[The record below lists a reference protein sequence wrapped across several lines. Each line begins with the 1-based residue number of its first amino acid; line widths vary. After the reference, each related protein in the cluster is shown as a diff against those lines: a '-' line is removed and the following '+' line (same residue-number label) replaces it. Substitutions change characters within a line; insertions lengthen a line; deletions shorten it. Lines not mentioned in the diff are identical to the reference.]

1 MLWDSNMQIKYSGK
15 DGIYFHLRDNVD
27 AFLTLSATENMEYD
41 SPMMVTTQ
49 AMQSGQTVTDNV
61 QRAPKTITISGVVV
75 VGYEGSL
82 LRTRQGQL
90 VENFIDTV
98 ETWRDQKQIIS
109 VICKDGIKINDSIIT
124 NFKASKEHTIAN
136 GLRIQ
141 MTFQGVEFK
150 AVVGQTDVSAATG
163 KTATT
168 NDGGATGKTATTNDG
183 GATSKKNT
191 GNTTTSLGNGKLNC
205 QLLFDLDAN
214 GVRVLTSDE
223 DRALGKCSMSA
234 KISKGV
240 TTFSDEAERN
250 ARATLNST
258 AGDGKALQKHSVNP
272 NKKGTY

>member
-1 MLWDSNMQIKYSGK
+1 MFDTKQLRYSGK
-15 DGIYFHLRDNVD
+15 DGVYFHLQGNPDN
-27 AFLTLSATENMEYD
+27 FLTLSATENMEYD

-109 VICKDGIKINDSIIT
+109 VICKDGIKIDDSIIT

-150 AVVGQTDVSAATG
+150 SVVGQTDISAATG
-163 KTATT
+163 KTS
-168 NDGGATGKTATTNDG
+168 TTNDG

-191 GNTTTSLGNGKLNC
+191 GNTTTSLGSPM
-205 QLLFDLDAN
+205 
-214 GVRVLTSDE
+214 LTCKELYSYSSSELSDE
-223 DRALGKCSMSA
+223 QLQARVTCS
-234 KISKGV
+234 KNV
-240 TTFSDEAERN
+240 TVKDGTSTFSDSANEQAS
-250 ARATLNST
+250 RALNSGT
-258 AGDGKALQKHSVNP
+258 GRALKKYGVNP
-272 NKKGTY
+272 NKRGTY

>member
-1 MLWDSNMQIKYSGK
+1 MFDTKQLRYSGK
-15 DGIYFHLRDNVD
+15 DGVYFHLQGNPDN
-27 AFLTLSATENMEYD
+27 FLTLSATENMEYD

-109 VICKDGIKINDSIIT
+109 VICKDGIKIDDSIIT
-124 NFKASKEHTIAN
+124 NFKAYKEHTIAN

-163 KTATT
+163 KTSTT
-168 NDGGATGKTATTNDG
+168 NDGGT
-183 GATSKKNT
+183 TSKKNT
-191 GNTTTSLGNGKLNC
+191 GNTTTSLGSPM
-205 QLLFDLDAN
+205 
-214 GVRVLTSDE
+214 LTCKELYSYSSSELSDE
-223 DRALGKCSMSA
+223 QLQARVTCS
-234 KISKGV
+234 KNV
-240 TTFSDEAERN
+240 TVKDGTSTFSDSANEQASKV
-250 ARATLNST
+250 LNSGT
-258 AGDGKALQKHSVNP
+258 GRALRKYGVNP